1 MDNFTSSFQIWVLF
15 ILATA
20 VSRTCQMLLNKS
32 GDCGH
37 PWLVS
42 DLRGNAVTSLP
53 LNMMSAVGLSYVTFI
68 MLRDITSVPT
78 F

>member
-1 MDNFTSSFQIWVLF
+1 M
-15 ILATA
+15 
-20 VSRTCQMLLNKS
+20 MLNKS

-37 PWLVS
+37 LWLVS
-42 DLRGNAVTSLP
+42 DLRGNAITSLP

>member
-1 MDNFTSSFQIWVLF
+1 M
-15 ILATA
+15 
-20 VSRTCQMLLNKS
+20 MLNKS

-42 DLRGNAVTSLP
+42 DLRGNAITSLP
-53 LNMMSAVGLSYVTFI
+53 LHMMSPVGLSYVTFI